1 MMSENKELS
10 FEEALKQLESTVN
23 KLEEGDVPLEK
34 ALHMYQ
40 EGMQLSSLC
49 HDKLKKVEK
58 QMDVIIEENGEI
70 KPLTVDGEDAGE

>member
-1 MMSENKELS
+1 MSENKELS

-49 HDKLKKVEK
+49 NDKLKKVEK

>member
-1 MMSENKELS
+1 MSENKELS
-10 FEEALKQLESTVN
+10 FEEALEQLESTVSS
-23 KLEEGDVPLEK
+23 LEEGDVPLEK

-40 EGMQLSSLC
+40 EGMKLSSLC

-70 KPLTVDGEDAGE
+70 KPLTIDGEDASE

>member
-49 HDKLKKVEK
+49 NDKLKKVEK

>member
-1 MMSENKELS
+1 MSENKELS
-10 FEEALKQLESTVN
+10 FEEALEQLESTVSS
-23 KLEEGDVPLEK
+23 LEEGDVPLEK

-40 EGMQLSSLC
+40 EGMKLSSLC

-70 KPLTVDGEDAGE
+70 KPLTIDGEDAGE

>member
-10 FEEALKQLESTVN
+10 FEEALKELESTVN